1 MTRAKILEMVK
12 TIADTFEKYRP
23 ENAPYSCTVN
33 DYILTHNK
41 EVCVYGQDGTLVY
54 SQTVCGDWRDMA
66 VVLLNFQPA
75 DLKEKLDASE
85 VEEPVEEDNPVQTI
99 IATVPRKQPKKKP
112 RRRNGGSSNEKN

>member
-1 MTRAKILEMVK
+1 MTHAKILEMVK

-23 ENAPYSCTVN
+23 ENAPYSYTAN

-75 DLKEKLDASE
+75 DLKEKLDAPK
-85 VEEPVEEDNPVQTI
+85 VENPVEEDAPVQTI
-99 IATVPRKQPKKKP
+99 INTVPRKQPKKKP
-112 RRRNGGSSNEKN
+112 RRRNGGSNNEKN